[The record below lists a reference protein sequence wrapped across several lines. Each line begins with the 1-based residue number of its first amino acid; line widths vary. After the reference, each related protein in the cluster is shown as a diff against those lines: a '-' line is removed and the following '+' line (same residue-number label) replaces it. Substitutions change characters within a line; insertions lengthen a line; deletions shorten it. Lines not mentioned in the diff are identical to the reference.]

1 MDKILLSGI
10 GFDNLPAVDMHIH
23 TVHCGHCTAEM
34 TLGNIIRR
42 AEQLGLEQIAV
53 TDHVWNE
60 QQLAMLDVIEQE
72 FETLE
77 PQIRV
82 RLGAEVD
89 IDPRYG
95 DGRLIEQV
103 RPCFR
108 PLIIATHA
116 YPQSTLM
123 WYDDG
128 HVSGR
133 TKRSLLKKWFRWVT
147 AAVGRD
153 NVDVLA
159 HPGVLVSREGPELRF
174 EAEILDRFSD
184 LFGVMRAH
192 DVAFEINEHVKCKL
206 LSQGQLDTYHNL
218 PALAGELGVKFS
230 VGSDSHDLC
239 QIGQLQ
245 WASEISRRAGLGAAD
260 FPLYNGPGLVKNP
273 PTS

>member
-1 MDKILLSGI
+1 MDKTVFSGI
-10 GFDNLPAVDMHIH
+10 GFDNLPTVDMHIH

-34 TLGNIIRR
+34 TLGNIVRR
-42 AEQLGLEQIAV
+42 AQQLGLKQIAI

-72 FETLE
+72 FQSLD
-77 PQIRV
+77 PQITV

-89 IDPRYG
+89 VDPRYG

-108 PLIIATHA
+108 PLIVATHA

-128 HVSGR
+128 QVSRR

-147 AAVGRD
+147 AAICRE

-159 HPGVLVSREGPELRF
+159 HPGILLSREGPELRF
-174 EAEILDRFSD
+174 EAEILDRFTD
-184 LFGVMRAH
+184 LFGVMRAY
-192 DVAFEINEHVKCKL
+192 DVAFEINEQVKGKL
-206 LSQGQLDTYHNL
+206 LSQGQQDTYHNL
-218 PALAGELGVKFS
+218 PALAAELGVKFS
-230 VGSDSHDLC
+230 VGSDSHELA

-245 WASEISRRAGLGAAD
+245 WASEIARRAGLQPAD
-260 FPLYNGPGLVKNP
+260 FRLHNGPGLVKRP